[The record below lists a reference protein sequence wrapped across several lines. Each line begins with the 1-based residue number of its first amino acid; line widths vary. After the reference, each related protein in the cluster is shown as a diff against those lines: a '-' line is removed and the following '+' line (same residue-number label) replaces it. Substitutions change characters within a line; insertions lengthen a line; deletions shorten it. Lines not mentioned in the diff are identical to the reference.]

1 MGFIPLEANIYLDVI
16 KSKGFMSNLSLI
28 ENKEKCVKETFRFNW
43 QDSLP
48 IQRLLD
54 AISSI
59 LAEEYIMIAKQ
70 NSEVFINNIPR
81 LSELRGCAPSGQGAG
96 K

>member
-1 MGFIPLEANIYLDVI
+1 
-16 KSKGFMSNLSLI
+16 MSNSSVTEIKQNIVEI
-28 ENKEKCVKETFRFNW
+28 EHIKFCWK
-43 QDSLP
+43 DSLP
-48 IQRLLD
+48 IQHLLD

-70 NSEVFINNIPR
+70 NSDVFHKHGDN
-81 LSELRGCAPSGQGAG
+81 

>member
-1 MGFIPLEANIYLDVI
+1 MGNV
-16 KSKGFMSNLSLI
+16 SLI
-28 ENKEKCVKETFRFNW
+28 ESKTQGQSPTGTVPSINW

-48 IQRLLD
+48 IQHLLD
-54 AISSI
+54 VISSI

-70 NSEVFINNIPR
+70 NPDVFIKHGEI
-81 LSELRGCAPSGQGAG
+81 

>member
-1 MGFIPLEANIYLDVI
+1 MA
-16 KSKGFMSNLSLI
+16 NLSVTEI
-28 ENKEKCVKETFRFNW
+28 YQSTIKKENNNLCWK
-43 QDSLP
+43 DSLP
-48 IQRLLD
+48 IQHLLD

-70 NSEVFINNIPR
+70 NPDVF
-81 LSELRGCAPSGQGAG
+81 LKHGDL

>member
-1 MGFIPLEANIYLDVI
+1 
-16 KSKGFMSNLSLI
+16 MSNLNLI
-28 ENKEKCVKETFRFNW
+28 ENKEVRIKENIRFNW

-54 AISSI
+54 VISSI
-59 LAEEYIMIAKQ
+59 LAEEYILIAKQ
-70 NSEVFINNIPR
+70 NSRVFLNPGETKCKQQFMQDT
-81 LSELRGCAPSGQGAG
+81 LLRIRVKSPLMT

>member
-1 MGFIPLEANIYLDVI
+1 MNEIASPPQTLAGRN
-16 KSKGFMSNLSLI
+16 
-28 ENKEKCVKETFRFNW
+28 NKQKKLNW

-54 AISSI
+54 TISSI
-59 LAEEYIMIAKQ
+59 LAEEYITIAKQ
-70 NSEVFINNIPR
+70 NPEVFIK
-81 LSELRGCAPSGQGAG
+81 QGET

>member
-1 MGFIPLEANIYLDVI
+1 MDTTEIASPPQILAG
-16 KSKGFMSNLSLI
+16 SNG
-28 ENKEKCVKETFRFNW
+28 KQEKLNW

-59 LAEEYIMIAKQ
+59 IAQEYITIAKQ
-70 NSEVFINNIPR
+70 NPTVFAEIASP
-81 LSELRGCAPSGQGAG
+81 PSGVRNDYHGMED
-96 K
+96 KK

>member
-1 MGFIPLEANIYLDVI
+1 MNT
-16 KSKGFMSNLSLI
+16 I
-28 ENKEKCVKETFRFNW
+28 EIASPPQILADRNGKQEKLNW

-59 LAEEYIMIAKQ
+59 IAKEYSTIAKQ
-70 NSEVFINNIPR
+70 NPTLF
-81 LSELRGCAPSGQGAG
+81 SGVVSG
-96 K
+96 KMGQSLWR

>member
-1 MGFIPLEANIYLDVI
+1 MNT
-16 KSKGFMSNLSLI
+16 I
-28 ENKEKCVKETFRFNW
+28 EITSAPTISREGKQKKLNW

-48 IQRLLD
+48 VQHLLD

-59 LAEEYIMIAKQ
+59 LAEEYITIAKQ
-70 NSEVFINNIPR
+70 NPQTFIK
-81 LSELRGCAPSGQGAG
+81 QGVT